1 MQITYR
7 CEAATLEGFVQQ
19 LAVAYVARG
28 YHFYVTGRVPVRLL
42 PQEHDER
49 MLAKFDVA
57 HSKHARY
64 RRRQRRG
71 DDGRPLANTQYL
83 RHGSFWVLLATAGSH
98 RFFTEHQQWDTSR
111 QTLTRQ
117 YRDVRRQPIVYGGY
131 SISQRRGRTT
141 VRISPRAYRELKQ
154 HYLAVA
160 LTFSTDSLGQ
170 EFKRCPFESYGGVN
184 NQMHAILRAVN
195 RRRKVAGLSPV
206 PREAVR
212 TKRRQRSPFGAP
224 ERIQSLVKMEVND
237 VENRPRRAA

>member
-1 MQITYR
+1 MKFEYR
-7 CEAATLEGFVQQ
+7 CKAATLEGFVQQ

-28 YHFYVTGRVPVRLL
+28 YHFYVTGRVPVRLA
-42 PQEHDER
+42 PREHDLR
-49 MLAKFDVA
+49 MLAKFDVV

-71 DDGRPLANTQYL
+71 EDGRPLANTQYL
-83 RHGSFWVLLATAGSH
+83 RHSSFWVLLATTGSH
-98 RFFTEHQQWDTSR
+98 RFFTLHQQWDPLR

-131 SISQRRGRTT
+131 SISHRGGRAT
-141 VRISPRAYRELKQ
+141 VRISPKAYRELKA

-160 LTFSTDSLGQ
+160 LTFSAESLID
-170 EFKRCPFESYGGVN
+170 EFSRSPFESYGGVN

-195 RRRKVAGLSPV
+195 RRRNTAGLPLV

-212 TKRRQRSPFGAP
+212 TKRRQLCPFGTP
-224 ERIQSLVKMEVND
+224 ELGQGLRNMEVNN
-237 VENRPRRAA
+237 VEDKPRTAA